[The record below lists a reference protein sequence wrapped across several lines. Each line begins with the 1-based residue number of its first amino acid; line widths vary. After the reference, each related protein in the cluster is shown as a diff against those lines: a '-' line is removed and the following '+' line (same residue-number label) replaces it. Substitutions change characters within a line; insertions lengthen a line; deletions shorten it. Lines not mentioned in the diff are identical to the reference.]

1 MYCTHCGAPRAV
13 DAIACSNCGQAVP
26 TFPGPGTVI
35 ANWLIPAI
43 IATLCCC
50 PPFGIVA
57 LIFSAQ
63 VNSKAA
69 LGDVAGAQRA
79 SNKARTWTIVAFVAA
94 ALLYGGSFVLLLMN
108 R

>member
-1 MYCTHCGAPRAV
+1 MYCTHCGSPRSDDAV
-13 DAIACSNCGQAVP
+13 ACPSCGQAIP
-26 TFPGPGTVI
+26 TFPAAPPFS
-35 ANWLIPAI
+35 NWLIPAI

-63 VNSKAA
+63 VNSKLAA
-69 LGDVAGAQRA
+69 GDLAGAQRA
-79 SNKARTWTIVAFVAA
+79 SSNARTWTIVAFIAA
-94 ALLYGGSFVLLLMN
+94 ALLYGGIVVLAFLY